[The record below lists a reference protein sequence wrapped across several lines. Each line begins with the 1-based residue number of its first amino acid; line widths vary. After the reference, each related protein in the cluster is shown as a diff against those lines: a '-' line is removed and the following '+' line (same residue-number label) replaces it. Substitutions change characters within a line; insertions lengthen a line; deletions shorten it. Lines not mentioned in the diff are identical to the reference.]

1 MNKFGITECYV
12 DENATRV
19 IYYRAELTQEEI
31 DEALQDLPED
41 TAPADLASEL
51 IEYAINYADFEWLD
65 DGDTV
70 DTDHEAEF
78 TMNGEE
84 LNSYDLN
91 MEVIAKRNADILS
104 EAKRNIL

>member
-1 MNKFGITECYV
+1 MNKFGITECNV

-41 TAPADLASEL
+41 TPLADIGEEL
-51 IEYAINYADFEWLD
+51 IEYAIMNADFEWLD

-70 DTDHEAEF
+70 DSDYEAEF
-78 TMNGEE
+78 IKNGEE
-84 LNSYDLN
+84 LNSYDLKVEA
-91 MEVIAKRNADILS
+91 MKKRNAHIL
-104 EAKRNIL
+104 